1 MEADGALDVGE
12 LVFLPEPIRVA
23 EVKAPSG
30 TVITPGSEERNRSHQ
45 AFLFITSYRKRPLL
59 RWPNA
64 LIDSLIE
71 FEQQFRIFRFRHA
84 RMVERMIGNRTGTGG
99 SPGVAYLD
107 KTGTRYR
114 IFGDLLEA
122 RNFLL
127 AESRV
132 PPLPDESVLG
142 FRFSPEARR

>member
-1 MEADGALDVGE
+1 
-12 LVFLPEPIRVA
+12 
-23 EVKAPSG
+23 
-30 TVITPGSEERNRSHQ
+30 
-45 AFLFITSYRKRPLL
+45 
-59 RWPNA
+59 
-64 LIDSLIE
+64 
-71 FEQQFRIFRFRHA
+71 
-84 RMVERMIGNRTGTGG
+84 MVERMIGNRTGTGG